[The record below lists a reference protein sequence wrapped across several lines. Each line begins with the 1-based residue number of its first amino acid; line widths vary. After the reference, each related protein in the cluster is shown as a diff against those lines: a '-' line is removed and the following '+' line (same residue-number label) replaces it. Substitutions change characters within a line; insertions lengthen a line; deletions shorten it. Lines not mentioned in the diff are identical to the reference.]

1 MRLLILLFLLI
12 SPAVQAVE
20 ATVVAYSAFN
30 GTKATLFAEKGE
42 CAQGAIAVVDM
53 GKGAVQG
60 CWYEKDGYVV
70 LDLNTYILAFP
81 KSAFMVIQKKTF
93 S

>member
-1 MRLLILLFLLI
+1 MKYLLLLLMAF
-12 SPAVQAVE
+12 PVMATE
-20 ATVVAYSAFN
+20 ATVVAFSAFN

-42 CAQGAIAVVDM
+42 CAQGALAVVDM
-53 GKGAVQG
+53 GKGNVQA

-70 LDLNTYILAFP
+70 IDLNTYILAFP